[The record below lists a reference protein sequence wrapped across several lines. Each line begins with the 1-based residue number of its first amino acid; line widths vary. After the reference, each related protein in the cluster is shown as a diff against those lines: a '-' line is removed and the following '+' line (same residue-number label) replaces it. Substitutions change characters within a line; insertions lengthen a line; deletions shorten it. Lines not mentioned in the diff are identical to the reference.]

1 MPVADLLPFA
11 GRSVNGEEFCDC
23 LSETHMTKRSLP
35 PLKPLVALEAVVR
48 HGSVTTAA
56 AELCVTHGA
65 ISKHIATLEDW
76 LGMPLFLDNRR
87 RMVPTSEALT
97 LAEGIGTALA
107 AIEQSVNAV
116 RPAPDAAATDTV
128 FEIIAPATFAM
139 HWLIPRLPDLK
150 RSGTALKMRVR
161 PTHTFEDWHKLNFD
175 LAIRS
180 GDAAYPDE
188 LTAIPLFR
196 DTLGLL
202 AAPGL
207 YERHC
212 DLRKVT
218 FLESETRP
226 GELEHWLA
234 AAGLRR
240 SDVST
245 IETFEHNYIALE
257 AALSGQGAVVAPLGV
272 VSGQIERG
280 TLIQLAPELTAPGP
294 LFTVLFDARGGNER
308 HARTLIAWL
317 KKQVGARLAL
327 VA

>member
-1 MPVADLLPFA
+1 MA
-11 GRSVNGEEFCDC
+11 
-23 LSETHMTKRSLP
+23 KRSLP

-65 ISKHIATLEDW
+65 ISKHLATLEDW

-87 RMVPTSEALT
+87 RMVPTAAALT
-97 LAEGIGTALA
+97 LAEGIGTALT
-107 AIEQSVNAV
+107 AIEQSLDAIQSAKEAAV
-116 RPAPDAAATDTV
+116 DTV
-128 FEIIAPATFAM
+128 FQIVAPATFAM

-150 RSGTALKMRVR
+150 RSGVALKIRVR
-161 PTHTFEDWHKLNFD
+161 PTHTLENWRELSFD

-180 GDAAYPDE
+180 GDDALPMD

-207 YERHC
+207 YESRC
-212 DLRKVT
+212 DLRKIK

-226 GELEHWLA
+226 GELDDWLA
-234 AAGLRR
+234 VAGLRR
-240 SDVST
+240 TDVSA
-245 IETFEHNYIALE
+245 IETFEHNYVALE

-272 VSGQIERG
+272 VAGQIERG
-280 TLIQLAPELTAPGP
+280 TLIRLAPDTIAPGP
-294 LFTVLFDARGGNER
+294 LFTALFDPRSGSDR
-308 HARTLIAWL
+308 RARTLVAWL
-317 KKQVGARLAL
+317 KKQVGSRLAL

>member
-1 MPVADLLPFA
+1 MA
-11 GRSVNGEEFCDC
+11 
-23 LSETHMTKRSLP
+23 KRSLP

-56 AELCVTHGA
+56 TELCVTHGA
-65 ISKHIATLEDW
+65 ISKHIASLEDW

-87 RMVPTSEALT
+87 RMVPTAAALT
-97 LAEGIGTALA
+97 LAEGISTALA
-107 AIEQSVNAV
+107 AIEQSLDAV
-116 RPAPDAAATDTV
+116 RPTQDAAAEDAV
-128 FEIIAPATFAM
+128 CQIIAPATFAM

-150 RSGTALKMRVR
+150 RSGTALKIRVR
-161 PTHTFEDWHKLNFD
+161 PTHTLEDWGELSWD

-180 GDAAYPDE
+180 GDGALPAE

-207 YERHC
+207 YESQC
-212 DLRKVT
+212 DLRKIT

-226 GELEHWLA
+226 GELDAWLA

-272 VSGQIERG
+272 VAGQIERG
-280 TLIQLAPELTAPGP
+280 TLIRLAPEQIAPGP
-294 LFTVLFDARGGNER
+294 LFTALFDPRSGNDR

-317 KKQVGARLAL
+317 KKQVGSRLAL